1 MQYVEKT
8 FMEVDYNMLIQNHV
22 HYNYVVKKITLW
34 GGVQWLKTW
43 LFNVEVRNSNPHIYN
58 LGYFGYSCDQIR

>member
-34 GGVQWLKTW
+34 GGVQWLKT
-43 LFNVEVRNSNPHIYN
+43 
-58 LGYFGYSCDQIR
+58 